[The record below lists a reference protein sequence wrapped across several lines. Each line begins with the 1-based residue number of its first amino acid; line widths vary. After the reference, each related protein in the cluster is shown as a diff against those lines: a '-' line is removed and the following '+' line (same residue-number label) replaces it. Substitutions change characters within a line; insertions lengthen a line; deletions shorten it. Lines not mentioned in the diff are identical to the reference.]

1 MAGRTAILAG
11 FSPSITSPPGASAMP
26 GTIEHRW
33 HGDKTRRAYVSR
45 WGMFTKH
52 RFNPHSDLKRNSY
65 GVLEF
70 AGNKPDLERIFDN
83 YLRDRE
89 EDSNIIG

>member
-1 MAGRTAILAG
+1 LRQSRTRHTLING
-11 FSPSITSPPGASAMP
+11 PKSGVQF
-26 GTIEHRW
+26 
-33 HGDKTRRAYVSR
+33 
-45 WGMFTKH
+45 KH
-52 RFNPHSDLKRNSY
+52 QFNPLADLKRNNY

-70 AGNKPDLERIFDN
+70 SGNKPELEMMFDN

>member
-1 MAGRTAILAG
+1 MSIANLGTCPERLSIVGTA
-11 FSPSITSPPGASAMP
+11 T
-26 GTIEHRW
+26 
-33 HGDKTRRAYVSR
+33 TRRAYVS
-45 WGMFTKH
+45 WNMFIEH
-52 RFNPHSDLKRNSY
+52 QFNPHADLKRNSY

-70 AGNKPDLERIFDN
+70 SGNKPDLERMFDN

>member
-1 MAGRTAILAG
+1 
-11 FSPSITSPPGASAMP
+11 MP

-33 HGDKTRRAYVSR
+33 HGDKTRRANLSR
-45 WGMFTKH
+45 WDKFIEH
-52 RFNPHSDLKRNSY
+52 QFNPHADLKRRNSY

-70 AGNKPDLERIFDN
+70 SGNKPDLERMFDN

>member
-1 MAGRTAILAG
+1 
-11 FSPSITSPPGASAMP
+11 
-26 GTIEHRW
+26 
-33 HGDKTRRAYVSR
+33 
-45 WGMFTKH
+45 MFISQKFDPFT
-52 RFNPHSDLKRNSY
+52 DLKRNSY

-70 AGNKPDLERIFDN
+70 SGSKPDLERLFHN